1 MPAALS
7 AVARSVPIASASEP
21 APMTGE
27 LVPDRPVF
35 VGGTGRSG
43 TTIAGRLLGRHH
55 DLRATNPRELRF
67 IASRGGVADAYA
79 GLVSP
84 QQVVDALWEHW
95 YVRIKPSGARS
106 GLFRRLDE
114 QAMRAAC
121 EEYVA
126 AFAEDPARA
135 SRHFAESI
143 VSSGKWADAQSRG
156 EGKARW
162 VDTTP
167 ANARAADRVLA
178 LFPDGVVVHMMR
190 DGRDVAASFVSKP
203 FGPTDVFTALE
214 EWRERMIDAH
224 RAEAAC
230 PPGRFLRVDL
240 HELTVTDR
248 DATLAALLE
257 GIGVGPDRRLSQWF
271 DANVLPQQAHIGR
284 WRRDY
289 DDATA
294 ARIDARYEEI
304 LAEFD
309 AAGVPYPTS

>member
-1 MPAALS
+1 MS
-7 AVARSVPIASASEP
+7 DSVA
-21 APMTGE
+21 
-27 LVPDRPVF
+27 PDRPVF

-43 TTIAGRLLGRHH
+43 TTIAGRLLGRHR

-79 GLVSP
+79 GLVTP

-95 YVRIKPSGARS
+95 YVRVKPSGARS

-114 QAMRAAC
+114 AQMRAAC
-121 EEYVA
+121 VDYVGQ
-126 AFAEDPARA
+126 FAVEPARA
-135 SRHFAESI
+135 SRHFVESI
-143 VSSGKWADAQSRG
+143 VSSGRWADAQAKG

-203 FGPTDVFTALE
+203 FGPSDVFVALD
-214 EWRERMIDAH
+214 EWRSRMREAH
-224 RAEAAC
+224 RAERAC
-230 PPGRFLRVDL
+230 PAGSFIRVDL
-240 HELTVTDR
+240 HALSVTDR
-248 DATLAALLE
+248 EATLAALLD
-257 GIGVGPDRRLSQWF
+257 GIGADPDRRMSEWF
-271 DANVLPQQAHIGR
+271 DAHVLPQQAHIGR

-289 DDATA
+289 DEATA
-294 ARIDARYEEI
+294 ARIDARYDEI
-304 LAEFD
+304 LAELD
-309 AAGVPYPTS
+309 AEGVPYPAP

>member
-1 MPAALS
+1 MSREATFRVAAVLLEYPDES
-7 AVARSVPIASASEP
+7 IFDATAKLREMAVEAGGPG
-21 APMTGE
+21 AP
-27 LVPDRPVF
+27 
-35 VGGTGRSG
+35 
-43 TTIAGRLLGRHH
+43 
-55 DLRATNPRELRF
+55 
-67 IASRGGVADAYA
+67 
-79 GLVSP
+79 GLVSFLDRRAGMD
-84 QQVVDALWEHW
+84 VWA
-95 YVRIKPSGARS
+95 AR
-106 GLFRRLDE
+106 
-114 QAMRAAC
+114 

-126 AFAEDPARA
+126 TFAEDPARA
-135 SRHFAESI
+135 SRHFAESV
-143 VSSGKWADAQSRG
+143 VSSGKWADAQARG

-203 FGPTDVFTALE
+203 FGPTDVFAALE
-214 EWRERMIDAH
+214 EWRERMIDAY
-224 RAEAAC
+224 RAEKAC

-248 DATLAALLE
+248 EATLAGLLE
-257 GIGVGPDRRLSQWF
+257 GIGVGPDRRLTQWF

-294 ARIDARYEEI
+294 ARIDARYDEI

-309 AAGVPYPTS
+309 AAGVPYPKS

>member
-1 MPAALS
+1 
-7 AVARSVPIASASEP
+7 
-21 APMTGE
+21 MTE
-27 LVPDRPVF
+27 WRAPDRPVF

-43 TTIAGRLLGRHH
+43 TTVAGRLLGHH
-55 DLRATNPRELRF
+55 RDLRATNPRELRF

-84 QQVVDALWEHW
+84 EQVVETLWEHW

-114 QAMRAAC
+114 EHMRRAC
-121 EEYVA
+121 DDYVA
-126 AFAEDPARA
+126 GFAEDPYAA
-135 SRHFAESI
+135 SRLFAETI
-143 VSSGKWADAQSRG
+143 VSAGPESGARG
-156 EGKARW
+156 QASDKPRW

-203 FGPTDVFTALE
+203 FGPRDVFVALDA
-214 EWRERMIDAH
+214 WGERMLEAH
-224 RAEAAC
+224 RAEQAC

-248 DATLAALLE
+248 DATLSSLLE
-257 GIGVGPDRRLSQWF
+257 GIGVGPDRRLTQWF
-271 DANVLPQQAHIGR
+271 DANVLAQQAHIGR

-294 ARIDARYEEI
+294 ARIDARYAEI

-309 AAGVPYPTS
+309 AAGVPYPHSS

>member
-1 MPAALS
+1 M
-7 AVARSVPIASASEP
+7 SEWL
-21 APMTGE
+21 A
-27 LVPDRPVF
+27 PDRPVF

-43 TTIAGRLLGRHH
+43 TTIAGRLLGRHP

-79 GLVSP
+79 GEVTP

-95 YVRIKPSGARS
+95 YVRVKPSGARS

-114 QAMRAAC
+114 QQMRAAC
-121 EEYVA
+121 DAYVA
-126 AFAEDPARA
+126 GFAEDPARA

-156 EGKARW
+156 EGKSRW

-203 FGPTDVFTALE
+203 FGPTDVFMALE

-224 RAEAAC
+224 RAEQAC

-248 DATLAALLE
+248 ETTLAALLG
-257 GIGVGPDRRLSQWF
+257 GIGVEPDRRLSQWF

-304 LAEFD
+304 VAEFD
-309 AAGVPYPTS
+309 ATGVPYPHS

>member
-1 MPAALS
+1 MATWLA
-7 AVARSVPIASASEP
+7 
-21 APMTGE
+21 
-27 LVPDRPVF
+27 PDRPVF

-67 IASRGGVADAYA
+67 VASRGGVADAYA
-79 GLVSP
+79 GQVTP

-95 YVRIKPSGARS
+95 YVRVKPSGARS

-114 QAMRAAC
+114 EAMRIAC
-121 EEYVA
+121 DEYVA
-126 AFAEDPARA
+126 GFADDPARA
-135 SRHFAESI
+135 SRHFVESI
-143 VSSGKWADAQSRG
+143 VSSGRWADARTRG
-156 EGKARW
+156 RGKARW

-190 DGRDVAASFVSKP
+190 DGRDVAASFVSKS
-203 FGPTDVFTALE
+203 FGPSDVFVALE
-214 EWRERMIDAH
+214 EWRERMLEAH
-224 RAEAAC
+224 RAEQAC
-230 PPGRFLRVDL
+230 PPGTFVRVDL
-240 HELTVTDR
+240 HQLTVTDR
-248 DATLAALLE
+248 AATLAVLLDA
-257 GIGVGPDRRLSQWF
+257 IGVGPDRRLSEWF
-271 DANVLPQQAHIGR
+271 DAHVLPQQAHIGR

-289 DDATA
+289 DEATA

-309 AAGVPYPTS
+309 AGGVPYPRA